1 MKRRVLVAYAS
12 RMGSTKEIADEIG
25 AELVARGLEVDVV
38 PCSSDPKPDDYG
50 AVIVGSALYVRRWE
64 KAARSYL
71 KQYAPVLADRPTWLF
86 QSGPCGPGA
95 ETEQLDPPKSVA
107 KQMKKHGLP
116 RPRTFGGR
124 LDPDACDRSREPL
137 DGGRRTAVRRLPRLG
152 LDPRLGAGDCRGS
165 DRPQQEGAMN
175 HRFDSD
181 EVIPAIRGISRAQCV
196 ELLQSHSVGRVAWQS
211 ADGPEIL
218 PVNYVWYDD
227 SVVFRTAPNGLLA
240 GLVWATDVAFEI
252 DELNSRRREGWSVV
266 MHGRTQAVGKSEQLA
281 QLMAGSDVV
290 PWASGERN
298 VFVKITPAK
307 VTGRLVT
314 RPT

>member
-1 MKRRVLVAYAS
+1 
-12 RMGSTKEIADEIG
+12 
-25 AELVARGLEVDVV
+25 
-38 PCSSDPKPDDYG
+38 
-50 AVIVGSALYVRRWE
+50 
-64 KAARSYL
+64 
-71 KQYAPVLADRPTWLF
+71 
-86 QSGPCGPGA
+86 
-95 ETEQLDPPKSVA
+95 
-107 KQMKKHGLP
+107 
-116 RPRTFGGR
+116 
-124 LDPDACDRSREPL
+124 
-137 DGGRRTAVRRLPRLG
+137 
-152 LDPRLGAGDCRGS
+152 
-165 DRPQQEGAMN
+165 MN

-290 PWASGERN
+290 PWAAGDRN